1 MPHDL
6 YSLFTDAGVGYQ
18 VVVVAYTSVGRGA
31 ENDSHVFFSEELSP
45 TKPPDNVDFDP
56 LNVTSVN
63 ITWTP
68 LTLIEARG
76 FPKYRVTISPLNDH
90 SGQSQSRSVIRESYS
105 VITDLMGNAYYLAV
119 VGVRTGASTS
129 FMNSSAI
136 TGMYIGIII
145 L

>member
-1 MPHDL
+1 MPHDF

-31 ENDSHVFFSEELSP
+31 ENDSHVFFGEELSP

-76 FPKYRVTISPLNDH
+76 FPEYRVTVSPLDDH
-90 SGQSQSRSVIRESYS
+90 SGQSQSRSVVIRESYS
-105 VITDLMGNAYYLAV
+105 VIADLMSNTHYLAV
-119 VGVRTGASTS
+119 VGVRTGASAS

-136 TGMYIGIII
+136 TGMHI
-145 L
+145 